1 MVTSGLKFLY
11 VKTVL
16 LTLASSPV
24 KGEAVDASAPRSPG
38 VLLAPAVAHGWAHSC
53 PRPPPPTPSCSYCSS
68 RLAPPPHPSKS
79 LFKGPARLP
88 SLCMIPADT
97 WL

>member
-53 PRPPPPTPSCSYCSS
+53 PPADPVLLLLLFSPRP
-68 RLAPPPHPSKS
+68 APPPIQISLQGPSPAPLS
-79 LFKGPARLP
+79 LH
-88 SLCMIPADT
+88 DT
-97 WL
+97 S

>member
-53 PRPPPPTPSCSYCSS
+53 PRPPRRP
-68 RLAPPPHPSKS
+68 RLAPIALLASPRPPTHPNLSS
-79 LFKGPARLP
+79 RAQPGSPLFA
-88 SLCMIPADT
+88 
-97 WL
+97 

>member
-53 PRPPPPTPSCSYCSS
+53 PPADPVLLLLLFSPRPPLTHPNLSS
-68 RLAPPPHPSKS
+68 RAQPGSP
-79 LFKGPARLP
+79 LFA
-88 SLCMIPADT
+88 
-97 WL
+97 

>member
-53 PRPPPPTPSCSYCSS
+53 PPPCRPRLAPITLLASPPPPPIQISLQGPSP
-68 RLAPPPHPSKS
+68 APLS
-79 LFKGPARLP
+79 LH
-88 SLCMIPADT
+88 DT
-97 WL
+97 S